1 MLEITVIRADSTL
14 TTADGPDR
22 ADEISLSPE
31 YGLPHSSVQRPVGS
45 GVQSR
50 VLVAFCDGLALNV
63 ASGGEAVA
71 R

>member
-1 MLEITVIRADSTL
+1 MIRADLTL
-14 TTADGPDR
+14 TIADGRNR
-22 ADEISLSPE
+22 ADKISLSPG

-63 ASGGEAVA
+63 ASAGEAVA
-71 R
+71 RGSE